1 MQNQNNSIYYSN
13 KKKQDFSNKFKKR
26 NENVNLEPKDSQL
39 ILKTN
44 TQMSKNSSF
53 SLNLNPTFSESNDFL
68 KSKMKNDN
76 ETNELYL
83 PKLSF
88 KISNTCSKDN
98 NEEDVYNS
106 SIKSMLNNIKE
117 INSDINFKFNIIE
130 QKDNNSKNKNN
141 HNINKSQDNTINNI
155 NNNMTYSE
163 IPYNNN
169 SKTKNIIQNLFK
181 KENEKNAQTNSSYKV
196 RNKLNSVSKKL
207 KNIPSA
213 CNIKTINKGNSNK
226 ATNLNTP
233 NNIKNNKNE
242 SRAKST
248 IIKNLPKS
256 AKSTINLKS
265 NASDKNI
272 EIDVPLS
279 KETEIYKIND
289 NKEKIMQLE
298 ELFNKAKEEI
308 MNKRN
313 NKFQNSE
320 PEINNNFNKNTN
332 PIGKERIDSY
342 FIDNKIYYKNKDIL
356 QTKKKN
362 KNKQASPFY
371 KGYKVKTNL
380 LKFK

>member
-1 MQNQNNSIYYSN
+1 
-13 KKKQDFSNKFKKR
+13 
-26 NENVNLEPKDSQL
+26 
-39 ILKTN
+39 
-44 TQMSKNSSF
+44 
-53 SLNLNPTFSESNDFL
+53 
-68 KSKMKNDN
+68 
-76 ETNELYL
+76 
-83 PKLSF
+83 
-88 KISNTCSKDN
+88 
-98 NEEDVYNS
+98 
-106 SIKSMLNNIKE
+106 MLNNIKE

-141 HNINKSQDNTINNI
+141 HDINKSQDNTINNI

-256 AKSTINLKS
+256 AKSTIILKS

-342 FIDNKIYYKNKDIL
+342 FIDNKIYYRNREVL
-356 QTKKKN
+356 QAKKKN

-371 KGYKVKTNL
+371 KTYKVKN
-380 LKFK
+380 KYGKI